1 MVKRGAIVIP
11 VAAVLLSGVVPA
23 EAAPLTTMT
32 HIGSSQHERTAP
44 TATPDPDTRITLF
57 AGLPR
62 DSKRLASRARAVSE
76 PGSASFRDVGTL
88 KEVGRTYGASS
99 KAVAALK
106 STARRLNISVHVD
119 PTRIFA
125 RLTATV
131 ATWERVL
138 GVTVTYTPALKGS
151 AGGES
156 GPYPYAT
163 YYFTNAKTGLLV
175 ATPKVLARVVEE
187 FIPAATVYDPA
198 QDIPGPA
205 PLPPQPRAI
214 LPIDDSTPEPWPSNE
229 GSPIGPACN
238 VPAIAERELYTPRQ
252 TRDVYGTSE
261 VLRKGAPGAAA
272 RVTIVSLGGGFA
284 KKDLAAFADC
294 FGVANPTIAVTRG
307 TGVPREIVSASAE
320 THLDLQTVMG
330 VLADARRIDLM
341 QEVNDDFNIGM
352 VDGFARALNRDGKAT
367 VSPDAVSLS
376 YDGCEINMLQDLQDG
391 VSGMPTISLL
401 EDVFAMSGL
410 VGTALFIAS
419 GDAGSSL
426 CQIIGDYG
434 TATGTVSYPG
444 SSPWVTIVGGT
455 RLRLGEG
462 NVRTQEVVWND
473 VQYGLDGA
481 GTGGY
486 SLLFG
491 KPWYQSRTF
500 SSDRRTVPDVAALA
514 AVFPGWPLSYDGQ
527 IQSIGGTSG
536 SSPFTAA
543 NIALLSARERTKG
556 RPPIGFANPWLYSRG
571 KGAFYDVRAGDNQ
584 IAVTVPGEFVNI
596 PGCCQAVRGFDLVSG
611 LGVPRFERLLA
622 ALDG

>member
-1 MVKRGAIVIP
+1 MAKAPLI
-11 VAAVLLSGVVPA
+11 VAAVVLAFVPGVLPA
-23 EAAPLTTMT
+23 QAAPLPD
-32 HIGSSQHERTAP
+32 HAGSTLVASAK
-44 TATPDPDTRITLF
+44 PDPSTRITLF

-62 DSKRLASRARAVSE
+62 NSERLAHRARAVST
-76 PGSASFRDVGTL
+76 PGSASFRDIHTL
-88 KEVGRTYGASS
+88 KEVGRSYGASATVVS
-99 KAVAALK
+99 ALK
-106 STARRLNISVHVD
+106 STADRLGISVQVD
-119 PTRIFA
+119 PTRLFA

-131 ATWERVL
+131 STWEKVL
-138 GVTVTYTPALKGS
+138 GVDVTYTPAPKGS

-163 YYFTNAKTGLLV
+163 YYFINAKTGHLV
-175 ATPKVLARVVEE
+175 ATPKSLARVVEE
-187 FIPAATVYDPA
+187 FIPAATLYDPG

-214 LPIDDSTPEPWPSNE
+214 LPIDDTTPEPWPSNE

-238 VPAIAERELYTPRQ
+238 EQAIVDRELFTPRQ
-252 TRDVYGTSE
+252 TRDAYGTSE
-261 VLRKGAPGAAA
+261 VLKKGARGAAA

-284 KKDLAAFADC
+284 PKDLAVFADC
-294 FGVANPTIAVTRG
+294 FGVANPTIQVRLG
-307 TGVPREIVSASAE
+307 TGVPREIVSDSGE

-341 QEVNDDFNIGM
+341 QEVNDEYNIGM
-352 VDGFARALNRDGKAT
+352 IDGFARALDRNGKAT

-376 YDGCEINMLQDLQDG
+376 YDGCEINMLQDYQDG
-391 VSGMPTISLL
+391 VSGMPTIPLL

-410 VGTALFIAS
+410 VGTSLFIAS

-434 TATGTVSYPG
+434 TAKGTVSYPG

-455 RLRLGEG
+455 RLRLGAG
-462 NVRTQEVVWND
+462 NVRKQEVVWND
-473 VQYGLDGA
+473 VQYGINAA

-486 SLLFG
+486 SLLFD
-491 KPWYQSRTF
+491 KPWYQPGAF

-514 AVFPGWPLSYDGQ
+514 AVFPGWPMSYDGE
-527 IQSIGGTSG
+527 ILSIGGTSG

-556 RPPIGFANPWLYSRG
+556 RPPIGFANPWLYARG
-571 KGAFYDVRAGDNQ
+571 KGAFYDVRAGGNQ
-584 IAVTVPGEFVNI
+584 IAITVPGEFVNI
-596 PGCCQAVRGFDLVSG
+596 PGCCQAVKGFDLVSG

-622 ALDG
+622 ALND